1 MIIRTII
8 YLGIVLFF
16 IWDMKKDP
24 KSFKKYIFPIVG
36 ITYFA
41 GSPYFSNIDD
51 RIQLTIKVITTLTL
65 MFYLWSYYKD
75 FKVEKFREK
84 KRQRDLRDKKRD
96 EENQLILEDLLEGK
110 NQAIKN
116 KSTSYEITL
125 DMPKTVR
132 QIKGQV
138 SLFKNSMEEFIDDDY
153 PLDQSQTERPKQ
165 EVLDNQIDIFKLNKE
180 D

>member
-24 KSFKKYIFPIVG
+24 KSFKKYIFPIIG

-41 GSPYFSNIDD
+41 SSPYFLNIDE

-96 EENQLILEDLLEGK
+96 QDNQLILENLLETK
-110 NQAIKN
+110 NHDL
-116 KSTSYEITL
+116 KSKSSSYEITL

-138 SLFKNSMEEFIDDDY
+138 SLFKNFMEEFIDVDY
-153 PLDQSQTERPKQ
+153 YKNEGQVEPPVQ
-165 EVLDNQIDIFKLNKE
+165 EVLDNQIDIFNLKK
-180 D
+180 DD

>member
-1 MIIRTII
+1 
-8 YLGIVLFF
+8 
-16 IWDMKKDP
+16 MKKDP
-24 KSFKKYIFPIVG
+24 KAFKKYIFPIIG

-96 EENQLILEDLLEGK
+96 EENQLILEDLLEAK

-116 KSTSYEITL
+116 KSSSYEITL
-125 DMPKTVR
+125 NMPKTVR

-138 SLFKNSMEEFIDDDY
+138 SLFKSSMEEFIDDDNY
-153 PLDQSQTERPKQ
+153 LDETQTERPEQ
-165 EVLDNQIDIFKLNKE
+165 EVLDNQIDIFNLSKKV
-180 D
+180 